1 MNTDYHTISQM
12 CYKCLNRRKKKKN
25 SRKLYKYT
33 RFVKIRDNSG
43 KLIKLT
49 SETPLNIIL
58 NLENKVKLLEE
69 QIQDKNNYIKTL
81 EAKLT

>member
-1 MNTDYHTISQM
+1 MLETEE
-12 CYKCLNRRKKKKN
+12 KRRKIAEN
-25 SRKLYKYT
+25 YINNT

-49 SETPLNIIL
+49 SEMSLNIIL

-69 QIQDKNNYIKTL
+69 KIQDKNNYIKTL